1 MISPIDYGRISDII
15 YPISRRERHMAR
27 FVVRGINDDKSFCE
41 CCGKSGLQRVV
52 WIEDMETGEVKHF
65 GTVCATK
72 PAKGFDCVA
81 EIKSAIK
88 AAKDEEKAICS
99 TAFFRYKKVHGG
111 QMIKSFDKDGSP
123 IATVADKALWAQ
135 CLKEATEMRRAA

>member
-1 MISPIDYGRISDII
+1 
-15 YPISRRERHMAR
+15 MAR

-52 WIEDMETGEVKHF
+52 WIEDLETGEVKHF
-65 GTVCATK
+65 GTVCALK

-99 TAFFRYKKVHGG
+99 TAGYRYRTVHGG
-111 QMIKSFDKDGSP
+111 TYINGRDKDGSP
-123 IATVADKALWAQ
+123 IRTVADKALWNQ
-135 CLKEATEMRRAA
+135 CLKEATKMRRAA